1 MSYRALAPQYDA
13 FTKNV
18 EYPKRAAYFHRLLKT
33 HKDKC
38 SLVLDLGCG
47 TGSLSM
53 ELARLG
59 YDVIGV
65 DNSPEMLAVAMSKR
79 EEGSSILYLCQ
90 DMARLDLYGTI
101 DAAVCALDTVNH
113 VTDPRKLA
121 RAFSRV
127 ALFLEP
133 DGLFLFDVNT
143 PYKHREVLGE
153 NTFVYE
159 SEKAYCVWQNHQE
172 GPLAQM
178 TLDVFREGEDGRYSR
193 QTDTI
198 TERVYTREELER
210 MVAAAGLEL
219 VAVYGDDTFDPPGPT
234 TQREIY
240 LTRKAG
246 QKRDG

>member
-18 EYPKRAAYFHRLLKT
+18 EYRRRAEYFHQLLRT
-33 HKDKC
+33 NKDKC

-47 TGSLSM
+47 TGSLSI

-65 DNSPEMLAVAMSKR
+65 DNSPEMLSVAMSKNG
-79 EEGSSILYLCQ
+79 EDSSILYLCQ

-127 ALFLEP
+127 SLFLEP
-133 DGLFLFDVNT
+133 EGLFIFDVNT

-159 SEKAYCVWQNHQE
+159 SEDAYCVWQNHQE
-172 GPLAQM
+172 GELVQM
-178 TLDVFREGEDGRYSR
+178 TLDIFQEEEDGRYTR

-210 MVAAAGLEL
+210 MVKAAGLEL
-219 VAVYGDDTFDPPGPT
+219 LAVYGDDTFDPPGPT
-234 TQREIY
+234 AQREIY

-246 QKRDG
+246 QKSNG